1 MDKIF
6 QKICNAFPHYKLDT
20 FLKKK
25 VFYFVF
31 SIIKFFLKG
40 PFVLTY
46 KNFKFFAYPQKK
58 DYSRSLLTKIN
69 LHDESEINF
78 LINNIDNNS
87 ILLDCGANQGFY
99 SIPIAGSHR
108 NCEIFAFEP
117 SEQEIHLL
125 KKNIK
130 LNDFNNITPLK
141 IAIAEKEGNFKFK
154 NDNIEFHSTKGGFI
168 IDKNE
173 NDESNTSLVKTTTI
187 DKFIQEKNIP
197 KNKKIFIK
205 IDLEGYDINAIYGSK
220 DVLNEYFTI
229 ILFEFSKMAIKNS
242 IYNIESFQNFLID
255 NNLLILDINLRKL
268 TLLDLHK
275 KIDAL
280 EKKLDVL
287 GNFLILKEK
296 NYTLLKI

>member
-1 MDKIF
+1 MDKVF
-6 QKICNAFPHYKLDT
+6 QKICNIFPHYKLDT
-20 FLKKK
+20 FFKKK
-25 VFYFVF
+25 VFYFIF

-296 NYTLLKI
+296 NSTLLKI